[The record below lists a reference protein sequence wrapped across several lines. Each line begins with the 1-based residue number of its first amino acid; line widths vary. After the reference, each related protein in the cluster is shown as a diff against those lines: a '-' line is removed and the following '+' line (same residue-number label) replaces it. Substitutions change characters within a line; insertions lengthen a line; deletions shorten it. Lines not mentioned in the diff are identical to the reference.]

1 MTCVQ
6 KTLGRWRPLLRSSQC
21 NQNVVAIRHLTEG
34 LFSGF
39 LTNQWNRVDAKR
51 LKEVGPDRLCAEWLL
66 RCGGSCKVVNRDAWH
81 VDYNAL
87 VNFSLRTRIE
97 AIDGSNSCV
106 NSGGFRH
113 VHGLTALKAV
123 KLDYCLH
130 FCDSGLDHLKEVR
143 ETLTRLR
150 LSNCPQLTDAG
161 LTEKLPALS
170 NLAVLHLTSLPAVK
184 DLDAVAQ
191 KLKRDLPGCDIVVDA
206 TAVAD
211 KEADFFAL

>member
-6 KTLGRWRPLLRSSQC
+6 RTLGLMGPLLRNSHLV
-21 NQNVVAIRHLTEG
+21 NDGVTVRRLTEG

-66 RCGGSCKVVNRDAWH
+66 RCGGSCKVVNRETWH
-81 VDYNAL
+81 SDYNAL
-87 VNFSLRTRIE
+87 VSFTLKTRVE

-113 VHGLTALKAV
+113 IHGLTALKAV

-130 FCDSGLDHLKEVR
+130 FCDSGLDHLAEVQ

-161 LTEKLPALS
+161 LVEKIPALR
-170 NLAVLHLTSLPAVK
+170 NLSVLQLTHLPAVK
-184 DLDAVAQ
+184 DMNSVAG
-191 KLKRDLPGCDIVVDA
+191 KLKEALPNCDISTDA
-206 TAVAD
+206 TEVA
-211 KEADFFAL
+211 EQEGSFFVF